1 MTPRRTRKPRVARF
15 IPFAAHQAADY
26 LFGAGLI
33 FFSVHASGGMSLV
46 MLIIGAIWCGF
57 AAVTNGPVGLLRL
70 VGRRPHAIGDV
81 VIAIALGLSPL
92 AVHRHLDWIAVG
104 FAEAVVLVQLRV
116 AAWTAYEGPVAPRPP
131 SSPPTRPPPPPPPPP
146 VTSGSCAWP
155 ASPAGAPAPP
165 SAGAPRWGRR

>member
-1 MTPRRTRKPRVARF
+1 MT
-15 IPFAAHQAADY
+15 
-26 LFGAGLI
+26 GALAG
-33 FFSVHASGGMSLV
+33 LV

-131 SSPPTRPPPPPPPPP
+131 L
-146 VTSGSCAWP
+146 VTPDP
-155 ASPAGAPAPP
+155 AAAPAPASAGDERILRMARLAGR
-165 SAGAPRWGRR
+165 SAGAAKRGSAKVGPAVNGTANRIGRVAGAAKRVAASKRPPTTPSS